1 VRRVKSVPRLR
12 LIVLAV
18 FAVASFGVA
27 QASATQTIGDLV
39 WRDDNNNGQVDAG
52 EPGVPGVL
60 LKLYRDFN
68 RDCVP
73 DAAAFRSVVT
83 NADGRYLF
91 LPEIGAGNHIVRIE
105 PENFAPGG
113 VLEGYVSSDGFITE
127 SNDVANDGRD
137 HGVPANGGI
146 EACGVDIQ
154 VGTEPVGEAP
164 TLGYPTLAQLNLLD
178 NDVQTTIDFGVHKP
192 VPPTVPPT
200 EPPVVT
206 PPPVITGT
214 PPPTLAITKR
224 ANRSTML
231 LGQLVTFRIQV
242 RNTGTSTATALV
254 VCDRVPARAAYVKAR
269 GGKITQGRVCFNVAK
284 LDAGATAGFLITFR
298 AVGVGTIKNVATAE
312 ASNAPRV
319 TARASVRVTDV
330 RGAVRIPGVT
340 G

>member
-1 VRRVKSVPRLR
+1 MRRAKSVPRLR

-18 FAVASFGVA
+18 LAVASFGVA

-39 WRDDNNNGQVDAG
+39 WRDDNNNGKVDAG
-52 EPGVPGVL
+52 EPGVPGVV

-68 RDCVP
+68 HDCVP
-73 DAAAFRSVVT
+73 DAAGFRTVVT
-83 NADGRYLF
+83 NAFGSYLF
-91 LPEIGAGNHIVRIE
+91 LPEIGAGNYIVRIE

-113 VLEGYVSSDGFITE
+113 ALEGYVSSDGFVTE
-127 SNDVANDGRD
+127 SNDVANDNRD

-154 VGTEPVGEAP
+154 IGTEPVGESP

-178 NDVQTTIDFGVHKP
+178 ADVQTTIDFGVHKP
-192 VPPTVPPT
+192 APV
-200 EPPVVT
+200 PPVVPPVVV

-224 ANRSTML
+224 ANRSTMR

-242 RNTGTSTATALV
+242 RNTGRSTATGLV
-254 VCDRVPARAAYVKAR
+254 VCDRVPSRAAYVKATGAR
-269 GGKITQGRVCFNVAK
+269 VAQGRVCFNVAK

-298 AVGVGTIKNVATAE
+298 AVGIGTIKNVATAA
-312 ASNAPRV
+312 ASNAPGV